1 MICLNHV
8 SFNYI
13 LKFITRGGMYAP
25 WTGTDQ
31 RTACRSEFSPAT
43 TWILGMELE
52 SSAMV
57 AGTSTHWAI
66 LLASETKNLRFRSQ
80 DSPGFNSRS
89 DWFAIKIDTN
99 RGTHALSCLPPR
111 LTQDWQ
117 NSPSFFL
124 SLCLQLLY
132 VSLLFLCCVLGNGRA
147 ETNSYKHE
155 QGQHHAIRST

>member
-1 MICLNHV
+1 MPHEQVQIRGQLAEV
-8 SFNYI
+8 SF
-13 LKFITRGGMYAP
+13 P
-25 WTGTDQ
+25 
-31 RTACRSEFSPAT
+31 PAT

-117 NSPSFFL
+117 DSPSFFL
-124 SLCLQLLY
+124 SLCLQLCMYPCFSCVVCLVMGEQKPIATSMSKASIMQYEALNMQPLY
-132 VSLLFLCCVLGNGRA
+132 FLH
-147 ETNSYKHE
+147 KF
-155 QGQHHAIRST
+155 